1 MMQRE
6 VYTARPVTG
15 DYILSFTGLSWN
27 VLRRVGDDSAMSI
40 STGDRDRKAAL
51 ARIRTLSETDGTDA
65 WQMDG
70 DNLFRQIVR
79 FRR

>member
-1 MMQRE
+1 MMHRE
-6 VYTARPVTG
+6 IYTARPIVG

-27 VLRRVGDDSAMSI
+27 ILRRVGDDSALSI
-40 STGDRDRKAAL
+40 STGDRDRKSAL
-51 ARIRTLSETDGTDA
+51 ARIRTLSESDGADA
-65 WQMDG
+65 WQADG